1 MRIVVACAGALFL
14 TACGSND
21 VPSPSERQQAGATAP
36 AVKAG
41 DVLLRGDGLTV
52 GAESFYFAA
61 GQSEV
66 QTALSEALG
75 EATGSAQN
83 DECGA
88 GPMEFVDYSD
98 DLRVH
103 FQNGSLVGWI
113 IESSSENVA
122 VVGDIQVGSSRADT
136 SGSVGFEMFAESTL
150 GEEFSLGPDIGGF
163 FGADEVS
170 TLYAGTQCFFR

>member
-1 MRIVVACAGALFL
+1 MRIVIACAGALIL

-21 VPSPSERQQAGATAP
+21 VPSPSERQQAGASAA
-36 AVKAG
+36 AVDA
-41 DVLLRGDGLTV
+41 DEVLLRGDGLTV

-66 QTALSEALG
+66 QTALSEVVG

-88 GPMEFVDYSD
+88 GPMEIVDYSD
-98 DLRVH
+98 ELRVH

-113 IESSSENVA
+113 VEASSDGVA

-136 SGSVGFEMFAESTL
+136 TRSDGFEMFAESTL
-150 GEEFSLGPDIGGF
+150 GEEFFLGPEIGGF
-163 FGADEVS
+163 FGEDSVS